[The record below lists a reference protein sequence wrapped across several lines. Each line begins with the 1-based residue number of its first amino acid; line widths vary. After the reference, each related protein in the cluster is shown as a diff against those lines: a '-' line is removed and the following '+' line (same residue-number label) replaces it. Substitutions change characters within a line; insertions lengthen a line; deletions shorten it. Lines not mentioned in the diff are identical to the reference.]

1 MKRFLSFFILFGI
14 LICSFPQIHVY
25 AEKEQAPFNV
35 DAKSAVLMEAT
46 TGTIL
51 FAQNESEA
59 LPPASVTKIMTLLL
73 VMEAIEE
80 GRIALEDT
88 VLISKNAASMG
99 GSQVF
104 MKEGEEFTVE
114 ELLKCCVIASANDA
128 ALALADHVAGDCDKF
143 VEMMNRKAADLGLE
157 NTHFKNPHGLSHASH
172 YTTAYDLALLMEYCM
187 DNELF
192 RHIVAMKSFESD
204 GAQLLNHNKL
214 LFSCPGCIG
223 GKTGYTEASG
233 RCLVSCC
240 EREGAQ
246 VICVTLSAPND
257 WNDHMALYNWAYDNF
272 SLRSLTE
279 NQSFPVPLVSNE
291 KSYVFLVPEK
301 EESTFVRDSSEIRLE
316 AQLPWF
322 AVEPLKAG
330 DRGGKVSIFVDGIKT
345 GEYYLIYSE

>member
-1 MKRFLSFFILFGI
+1 MLYALHFLCGSGI
-14 LICSFPQIHVY
+14 SR
-25 AEKEQAPFNV
+25 AP
-35 DAKSAVLMEAT
+35 ALSAQSAVLVCEGEVLYEKNAR
-46 TGTIL
+46 L
-51 FAQNESEA
+51 R
-59 LPPASVTKIMTLLL
+59 LPMASTTKIMTAILAIENANTEDIVSIKPEHCMVEGSSMYLRPESDKTVLELLKGLLL
-73 VMEAIEE
+73 VS
-80 GRIALEDT
+80 G
-88 VLISKNAASMG
+88 
-99 GSQVF
+99 
-104 MKEGEEFTVE
+104 
-114 ELLKCCVIASANDA
+114 NDA

-157 NTHFKNPHGLSHASH
+157 NTHFTNPHGLSHASH

-246 VICVTLSAPND
+246 VICVTLSAPDD
-257 WNDHMALYNWAYDNF
+257 WNDHMALYNWVYDNF

-330 DRGGKVSIFVDGIKT
+330 ERGGKVSIFVDGIKT

>member
-1 MKRFLSFFILFGI
+1 MLYALHFLCGSGI
-14 LICSFPQIHVY
+14 SR
-25 AEKEQAPFNV
+25 AP
-35 DAKSAVLMEAT
+35 ALSAQSAVLVCEGEVLYEKNAR
-46 TGTIL
+46 L
-51 FAQNESEA
+51 R
-59 LPPASVTKIMTLLL
+59 LPMASTTKIMTAILAIENANTEDIVSIKPEHCMVEGSSMYLRPESDKTVLELLKGLLL
-73 VMEAIEE
+73 VS
-80 GRIALEDT
+80 G
-88 VLISKNAASMG
+88 
-99 GSQVF
+99 
-104 MKEGEEFTVE
+104 
-114 ELLKCCVIASANDA
+114 NDA

-157 NTHFKNPHGLSHASH
+157 NTHFTNPHGLSHASH

-246 VICVTLSAPND
+246 VICVTLSAPDD
-257 WNDHMALYNWAYDNF
+257 WNDHMALYNWVYDNF

-279 NQSFPVPLVSNE
+279 NQSFPVPLVSDE

-330 DRGGKVSIFVDGIKT
+330 ERGGKVSIFVDGIKT

>member
-1 MKRFLSFFILFGI
+1 MVLIIKIKRKFGLCCAMLYALHFLCGSGI
-14 LICSFPQIHVY
+14 SR
-25 AEKEQAPFNV
+25 AP
-35 DAKSAVLMEAT
+35 ALSAQSAVLVCEGEVLYEKNAR
-46 TGTIL
+46 L
-51 FAQNESEA
+51 R
-59 LPPASVTKIMTLLL
+59 LPMASTTKIMTAILAIENANTEDIVSIKPEHCMVEGSSMYLRPESDKTVLELLKGLLL
-73 VMEAIEE
+73 VS
-80 GRIALEDT
+80 G
-88 VLISKNAASMG
+88 
-99 GSQVF
+99 
-104 MKEGEEFTVE
+104 
-114 ELLKCCVIASANDA
+114 NDA

-157 NTHFKNPHGLSHASH
+157 NTHFTNPHGLSHASH

-240 EREGAQ
+240 EREEAQ
-246 VICVTLSAPND
+246 VICVTLSAPDD
-257 WNDHMALYNWAYDNF
+257 WNDHMALYNWVYDNF

-279 NQSFPVPLVSNE
+279 NQSFPVPLVSDE

-330 DRGGKVSIFVDGIKT
+330 ERGGKVSIFVDGIKT

>member
-1 MKRFLSFFILFGI
+1 MVLIIKIKRKFGLCCAMLYALHFLCGSGI
-14 LICSFPQIHVY
+14 SR
-25 AEKEQAPFNV
+25 AP
-35 DAKSAVLMEAT
+35 ALSAQSAVLVCE
-46 TGTIL
+46 GEVL
-51 FAQNESEA
+51 FEKNARLR
-59 LPPASVTKIMTLLL
+59 LPMASTTKIMTAILAIENANTEDIVSIKPEHCMVEGSSMYLRPESDKTVLELLKGLLL
-73 VMEAIEE
+73 VS
-80 GRIALEDT
+80 G
-88 VLISKNAASMG
+88 
-99 GSQVF
+99 
-104 MKEGEEFTVE
+104 
-114 ELLKCCVIASANDA
+114 NDA

-157 NTHFKNPHGLSHASH
+157 NTHFTNPHGLSHASH

-214 LFSCPGCIG
+214 LFSCHGCIG

-246 VICVTLSAPND
+246 VICVTLSAPDD
-257 WNDHMALYNWAYDNF
+257 WNDHMALYNWVYENF

-330 DRGGKVSIFVDGIKT
+330 ERGGKVSIFVDGIKT

>member
-1 MKRFLSFFILFGI
+1 MLYALHFLCGSGI
-14 LICSFPQIHVY
+14 SR
-25 AEKEQAPFNV
+25 AP
-35 DAKSAVLMEAT
+35 ALSAQSAVLVCEGEVLYEKNAR
-46 TGTIL
+46 L
-51 FAQNESEA
+51 R
-59 LPPASVTKIMTLLL
+59 LPMASTTKIMTAILAIENANTEDIVSIKPEHCMVEGSSMYLRPESEKTVLELLKGLLL
-73 VMEAIEE
+73 VS
-80 GRIALEDT
+80 G
-88 VLISKNAASMG
+88 
-99 GSQVF
+99 
-104 MKEGEEFTVE
+104 
-114 ELLKCCVIASANDA
+114 NDA

-157 NTHFKNPHGLSHASH
+157 NTHFTNPHGLSHASH
-172 YTTAYDLALLMEYCM
+172 YTTAYDMALLMEYCM

-246 VICVTLSAPND
+246 VICVTLSAPDD

-279 NQSFPVPLVSNE
+279 NQSFPVPLVSDE

-330 DRGGKVSIFVDGIKT
+330 ERGGKVSIFVDGIKT

>member
-1 MKRFLSFFILFGI
+1 MLYALHFLCGSGI
-14 LICSFPQIHVY
+14 SR
-25 AEKEQAPFNV
+25 AP
-35 DAKSAVLMEAT
+35 ALSAQSAVLVCEGEVLYEKNAR
-46 TGTIL
+46 L
-51 FAQNESEA
+51 R
-59 LPPASVTKIMTLLL
+59 LPMASTTKIMTAILAIENANTEDIVSIKPEHCMVEGSSMYLRLESEKTVLELLKGLLL
-73 VMEAIEE
+73 VS
-80 GRIALEDT
+80 G
-88 VLISKNAASMG
+88 
-99 GSQVF
+99 
-104 MKEGEEFTVE
+104 
-114 ELLKCCVIASANDA
+114 NDA

-143 VEMMNRKAADLGLE
+143 VEMMNRKAVDLGLE
-157 NTHFKNPHGLSHASH
+157 NTHFTNPHGLSHASH

-192 RHIVAMKSFESD
+192 RRIVAMKSFESD

>member
-1 MKRFLSFFILFGI
+1 MLYALHFLCGSGI
-14 LICSFPQIHVY
+14 SR
-25 AEKEQAPFNV
+25 AP
-35 DAKSAVLMEAT
+35 ALSAQSAVLVCEGEVLYEKNAR
-46 TGTIL
+46 L
-51 FAQNESEA
+51 R
-59 LPPASVTKIMTLLL
+59 LPMASTTKIMTAILAIENANTEDIVSIKSEHCMVEGSSMYLRPESEKTVLELLKGLLL
-73 VMEAIEE
+73 VS
-80 GRIALEDT
+80 G
-88 VLISKNAASMG
+88 
-99 GSQVF
+99 
-104 MKEGEEFTVE
+104 
-114 ELLKCCVIASANDA
+114 NDA

-157 NTHFKNPHGLSHASH
+157 NTHFTNPHGLSHASH

-192 RHIVAMKSFESD
+192 RRIVAMKSFESD

-246 VICVTLSAPND
+246 VICVTLSAPDD
-257 WNDHMALYNWAYDNF
+257 WNDHMSLYNWVYDNF

-301 EESTFVRDSSEIRLE
+301 EESSFVRDSSEIRLE

>member
-1 MKRFLSFFILFGI
+1 MVLIIKIKRKFGLCCAMLYALHFLCGSGI
-14 LICSFPQIHVY
+14 SR
-25 AEKEQAPFNV
+25 AP
-35 DAKSAVLMEAT
+35 ALSAQSAVLVCEGEVLYEKNAR
-46 TGTIL
+46 L
-51 FAQNESEA
+51 R
-59 LPPASVTKIMTLLL
+59 LPMASTTKIMTAILAIENANTEDIVSIKPEHCMVEGSSMYLRPESDKTVLELLKGLLL
-73 VMEAIEE
+73 VS
-80 GRIALEDT
+80 G
-88 VLISKNAASMG
+88 
-99 GSQVF
+99 
-104 MKEGEEFTVE
+104 
-114 ELLKCCVIASANDA
+114 NDA

-157 NTHFKNPHGLSHASH
+157 NTHFTNPHGLSHASH

-192 RHIVAMKSFESD
+192 RRIVAMKSFESD

-246 VICVTLSAPND
+246 VICVTLSAPDD
-257 WNDHMALYNWAYDNF
+257 WNDHMALYNWVYDNF

>member
-1 MKRFLSFFILFGI
+1 MLYALHFLCGSGI
-14 LICSFPQIHVY
+14 SR
-25 AEKEQAPFNV
+25 AP
-35 DAKSAVLMEAT
+35 ALSAQSAVLVCEGEVLYEKNAR
-46 TGTIL
+46 L
-51 FAQNESEA
+51 R
-59 LPPASVTKIMTLLL
+59 LPMASTTKIMTAILAIENANSEDIVSIKPEHCMVEGSSMYLRPESEKTVLELLKGLLL
-73 VMEAIEE
+73 VS
-80 GRIALEDT
+80 G
-88 VLISKNAASMG
+88 
-99 GSQVF
+99 
-104 MKEGEEFTVE
+104 
-114 ELLKCCVIASANDA
+114 NDA

-157 NTHFKNPHGLSHASH
+157 NTHFTNPHGLSHASH
-172 YTTAYDLALLMEYCM
+172 YTTAYDMALLMEYCM

-192 RHIVAMKSFESD
+192 RRIVAMKSFESD

-246 VICVTLSAPND
+246 VICVTLSAPDD
-257 WNDHMALYNWAYDNF
+257 WNDHMSLYNWVYDNF

-279 NQSFPVPLVSNE
+279 NQSFPVPLVSDE

>member
-1 MKRFLSFFILFGI
+1 MVLIIKIKRKFGLCCAMLYALHFLCGSGI
-14 LICSFPQIHVY
+14 SR
-25 AEKEQAPFNV
+25 AP
-35 DAKSAVLMEAT
+35 ALSAQSAVLVCEGEVLYEKNAR
-46 TGTIL
+46 L
-51 FAQNESEA
+51 R
-59 LPPASVTKIMTLLL
+59 LPMASTTKIMTAILAIENANTEDIVSIKPEHCMVEGSSMYLRPESDKTVLELLKGLLL
-73 VMEAIEE
+73 VS
-80 GRIALEDT
+80 G
-88 VLISKNAASMG
+88 
-99 GSQVF
+99 
-104 MKEGEEFTVE
+104 
-114 ELLKCCVIASANDA
+114 NDA

-157 NTHFKNPHGLSHASH
+157 NTHFTNPHGLSHASH

-246 VICVTLSAPND
+246 VICVTLSAPDD
-257 WNDHMALYNWAYDNF
+257 WNDHMALYNWVYDNF

-330 DRGGKVSIFVDGIKT
+330 ERGGKVSIFVDGIKT

>member
-1 MKRFLSFFILFGI
+1 MLYALHFLCGSGI
-14 LICSFPQIHVY
+14 SR
-25 AEKEQAPFNV
+25 AP
-35 DAKSAVLMEAT
+35 ALSAQSAVLVCEGEVLYEKNAR
-46 TGTIL
+46 L
-51 FAQNESEA
+51 R
-59 LPPASVTKIMTLLL
+59 LPMASTTKIMTAILAIENANTEDIVSIKPEHCMVEGSSMYLRPESDKTVLELLKGLLL
-73 VMEAIEE
+73 VS
-80 GRIALEDT
+80 G
-88 VLISKNAASMG
+88 
-99 GSQVF
+99 
-104 MKEGEEFTVE
+104 
-114 ELLKCCVIASANDA
+114 NDA

-157 NTHFKNPHGLSHASH
+157 NTHFTNPHGLSHASH
-172 YTTAYDLALLMEYCM
+172 YTTAYDMALLMEYCM

-246 VICVTLSAPND
+246 VICVTLSAPDD
-257 WNDHMALYNWAYDNF
+257 WNDHMALYNWVYDNF

-330 DRGGKVSIFVDGIKT
+330 ERGGKVSIFVDGIKT

>member
-1 MKRFLSFFILFGI
+1 MLYALHFLCGSGI
-14 LICSFPQIHVY
+14 SR
-25 AEKEQAPFNV
+25 AP
-35 DAKSAVLMEAT
+35 ALSAQSAVLVCEGEVLYEKNAR
-46 TGTIL
+46 L
-51 FAQNESEA
+51 R
-59 LPPASVTKIMTLLL
+59 LPMASTTKIMTAILAIENANTEDIVSIKPEHCMVEGSSMYLRPESDKTVLELLKGLLL
-73 VMEAIEE
+73 VS
-80 GRIALEDT
+80 G
-88 VLISKNAASMG
+88 
-99 GSQVF
+99 
-104 MKEGEEFTVE
+104 
-114 ELLKCCVIASANDA
+114 NDA

-143 VEMMNRKAADLGLE
+143 VEMMNRKAVDLGLE
-157 NTHFKNPHGLSHASH
+157 NTHFTNPHGLSHASH

-192 RHIVAMKSFESD
+192 RRIVAMKSFESD

-246 VICVTLSAPND
+246 VICVTLSAPDD
-257 WNDHMALYNWAYDNF
+257 WNDHMALYNWVYDNF

-330 DRGGKVSIFVDGIKT
+330 ERGGKVSIFVDGIKT